1 MFSRIYLSSIRI
13 ALLGDLKMKRLLLFG
28 ATNMAVI
35 TVLSIILRILGID
48 QMLGSNLTNLLIF
61 SFALGMVG
69 SLISL
74 FMSKSM
80 ALKSTG
86 AKLISE
92 PSNETET
99 WLVNSVQ
106 KFAQEAAI
114 GMPDVAIY
122 QSTDVNAFATGAK
135 KNDALVAVSTGL
147 LQSMSR
153 AEVEGVLAHEVAHIA
168 NGDMITMTLL
178 QGVMNTFVIFFARV
192 LAAAIDRDGRG
203 FGYFVGYMV
212 AQTVLGFLASIITS
226 WFSRHR
232 EYRADAG
239 GAALSGKMNMVGALQ
254 RLQSMHQPS
263 ALPKNMQAMG
273 ISGLVPKSWKKLF
286 STHPPLESRIA
297 ALEKNL

>member
-1 MFSRIYLSSIRI
+1 
-13 ALLGDLKMKRLLLFG
+13 MKRMILFG

-35 TVLSIILRILGID
+35 AVLSIVLRLLGVD
-48 QMLGSNLTNLLIF
+48 QMLGSGMTQLLVF

-69 SLISL
+69 SIISL
-74 FMSKSM
+74 FMSKGS

-86 AKLISE
+86 AKVITQ
-92 PSNETET
+92 PANETEA
-99 WLVNSVQ
+99 WLVRTVED
-106 KFAQEAAI
+106 FARESGI

-122 QSTDVNAFATGAK
+122 NSADVNAFATGAK

-178 QGVMNTFVIFFARV
+178 QGVVNTFVIFFARLV
-192 LAAAIDRDGRG
+192 GQVVSGGKRG
-203 FGYFVGYMV
+203 IAYFATYMIAQFVFGF
-212 AQTVLGFLASIITS
+212 FASMITS

-239 GAALSGKMNMVGALQ
+239 AAKLAGGHKMVAALE
-254 RLQSMHQPS
+254 RLKSNSQP
-263 ALPKNMQAMG
+263 ANLPKEMQAMG
-273 ISGLVPKSWKKLF
+273 ISGLVPKNWKKLF
-286 STHPPLESRIA
+286 STHPPLEQRIA
-297 ALEKNL
+297 ALQERK